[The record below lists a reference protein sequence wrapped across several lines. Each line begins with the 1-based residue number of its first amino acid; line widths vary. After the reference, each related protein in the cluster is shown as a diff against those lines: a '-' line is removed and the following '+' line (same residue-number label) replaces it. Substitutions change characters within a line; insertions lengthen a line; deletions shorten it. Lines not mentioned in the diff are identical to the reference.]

1 MAKSA
6 RCQTVPKGGKI
17 MKTKDITF
25 MAAGIALFVILS
37 MCLRVPVFE
46 NYYLCL
52 GYVVM
57 TLYIWCYKWYEG
69 AVIGFFGVILYC
81 LIGGLGFNGMP
92 GWAVGNVVIGLLLGI
107 TLKFIQK
114 INRKPVQVFLLAIAA
129 VAAAFVGI
137 EWIKSLIDSFVVGQP
152 FWVRFAKNTSSFI
165 ADAFMIVVSLPICV
179 LLEKPAR
186 MLRYDEYLSK
196 SVTRV

>member
-1 MAKSA
+1 
-6 RCQTVPKGGKI
+6 

-137 EWIKSLIDSFVVGQP
+137 EWI
-152 FWVRFAKNTSSFI
+152 
-165 ADAFMIVVSLPICV
+165 
-179 LLEKPAR
+179 
-186 MLRYDEYLSK
+186 
-196 SVTRV
+196 